1 MNQTTALDSL
11 HHVAIPVDDVARA
24 VDWYKDQFRVKV
36 AYQDNTWALLE
47 FANTRLALVIPGQ
60 HPPHIGVVH
69 PDARRFGP
77 LKTHRDGT
85 ASIYISDSE
94 GNSVEILEDNEHV

>member
-11 HHVAIPVDDVARA
+11 HHVAISVQDVARA
-24 VDWYKDQFRVKV
+24 VDWYKDQFRVRV
-36 AYQDNTWALLE
+36 AYQDDTWALLE

-69 PDARRFGP
+69 PDARSFGE